1 LRRQSIRFLARDDR
15 GAALVEFTII
25 LPVLLALFVL
35 LTEGGRVMWYHQLVS
50 KSVRDATRYLT
61 RVATAE
67 QLCPT
72 TGGVNLVPAG
82 YLANARNLAMRGSL
96 DPSQPFLNAIWT
108 DLTTLQA
115 RVDCIT
121 NGGAYR
127 GASRI
132 PLITV
137 TATVPVDFASA
148 RLLTMTG
155 STPQTLLTF
164 EITDQARHYGE

>member
-1 LRRQSIRFLARDDR
+1 MMSSSCTDRRPGRLLRDDR
-15 GAALVEFTII
+15 GAALVEFTIT

-35 LTEGGRVMWYHQLVS
+35 LAEGGPGDVVPPAHRQ
-50 KSVRDATRYLT
+50 SVRDATRYLT

-67 QLCPT
+67 QLCPAA
-72 TGGVNLVPAG
+72 GGVNPVPADF
-82 YLANARNLAMRGSL
+82 LANARNLAMRGSL
-96 DPSQPFLNAIWT
+96 DPGASFLNAVWT
-108 DLTTLQA
+108 DITTLQA

-137 TATVPVDFASA
+137 TATVPVDFALPPASWRSPGA
-148 RLLTMTG
+148 RRRP
-155 STPQTLLTF
+155 S
-164 EITDQARHYGE
+164 